1 MAVDVEEC
9 VDTMA
14 EWIAN
19 VNKAYYCSMLSAN
32 GSVVATGTLYNT
44 RHLEEQ
50 VSS

>member
-19 VNKAYYCSMLSAN
+19 VNKAYYCSSELQLLSHHA
-32 GSVVATGTLYNT
+32 SVNAIFFT
-44 RHLEEQ
+44 
-50 VSS
+50 SAFS